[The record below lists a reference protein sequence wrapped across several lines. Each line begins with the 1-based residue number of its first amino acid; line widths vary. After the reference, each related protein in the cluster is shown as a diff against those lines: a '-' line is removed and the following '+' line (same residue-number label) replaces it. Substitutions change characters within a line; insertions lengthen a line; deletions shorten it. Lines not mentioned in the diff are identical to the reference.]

1 MNGRF
6 VLFSGSASSSCPDE
20 RLDQAIQF
28 LGCFVPQVLQAG
40 GGFVVLLGDE
50 DETRGDDGKPRIFDW
65 EILRSVERYVE
76 STTDGIRVYARVVIS
91 DNAWVD
97 KMSTG
102 NRQTFSNLQRRGAL
116 EVERIRREEYA
127 GGTYRRVECEL
138 ADALLALGGGRGT
151 YIVGREMLELGKPVL
166 PLDLDIGA
174 SSEDGEGA
182 LLLHRELQAEPS
194 LFFPATHDRVM
205 EQLEAVS
212 FPGNPIDGVAR
223 RTVEMLNREMSSS
236 DRAGKSRVKR
246 GSNLLETAAKRF
258 LAFIGVLRAWEF
270 LRQLFSSG

>member
-1 MNGRF
+1 MHPDVIAHDYRKECG
-6 VLFSGSASSSCPDE
+6 VDE
-20 RLDQAIQF
+20 RRHRLV
-28 LGCFVPQVLQAG
+28 GNGAG
-40 GGFVVLLGDE
+40 DSH
-50 DETRGDDGKPRIFDW
+50 RGVRNV
-65 EILRSVERYVE
+65 R
-76 STTDGIRVYARVVIS
+76 
-91 DNAWVD
+91 
-97 KMSTG
+97 
-102 NRQTFSNLQRRGAL
+102 AL

-205 EQLEAVS
+205 EQLEAMS